1 MHSLFGHRSFKS
13 IIPKISNMRP
23 GGVSWDRVR
32 KHPIRLLASAVALAA
47 LMGVLTQTARAAGV
61 NCQAGRAGTGSV
73 LYLYYPTAN
82 DSNFPDNV
90 GDIGVTTSP
99 LADFDV
105 ADLASGIGTTAALR
119 DAVTSR
125 VKVDYC
131 EFNIRIVSTTSA
143 SGTTNPTPGD
153 ARWQVVGIGSD
164 SSPDLFGVASDV
176 DTGDAVA
183 QDFARV
189 FADSFGVEFGG
200 AGGELNGTN
209 STLARWANAIA
220 GTISHEAGH
229 DYGLGHN
236 DSISKAGEDDRKNHL
251 MASGTSGGLTG
262 ADRVKDRHFSD
273 TSFEKLAANIG
284 LYEQTVSNW
293 DFINPNS
300 TAANGFTITV
310 LVVPSAGAPTAGSI
324 YTGSL
329 SPWNNVSISADG
341 SETFQGVSYNRYRID
356 FTDPKGW
363 ANGSAGEVG
372 AGVEFHVGVGL
383 TTAYIV
389 RETELRSGTT
399 VLGLHPRVVGYTV
412 DGSFDPENGDFHVTL
427 VNEDPDAPLIMSDI
441 EILHLPRTLA
451 IDEMVPGG
459 KLVGQ
464 DGLPIVPWKAWDPG
478 QKAVVVSD
486 RANLSLGNLADPRAV
501 DYKYETAPGCKRGI
515 VKPPPIQDA
524 RGFAEIEYC
533 PEGHVLGLFPSARV
547 YVKATVTDPAAIH
560 FDAKEGRF
568 VTGPLST
575 RVFFQVPGK
584 SPDLNENGVDD
595 AIDIDNGT
603 CADTNRNGVCDHI
616 EPQHYKYAAKLVC
629 GVQPEEN
636 DGRLVRGSYATTV
649 NILNPQERE
658 VRLVKTLS
666 LTYPP
671 EEQRPGN
678 VLTIGKD
685 LLRPDQALKVD
696 CADIQRRLFP
706 NGLPASY
713 IEGFVVIESSG
724 SLDVTAVY
732 SSRDVAEAPDCGGR
746 PGGGGEHC
754 GCKHGGDGHCKRGC
768 GKGGGDSPGCQPP
781 DSISTT
787 LDVEQIRERVIERAK
802 PPPVRQCADLTV
814 RDISRPQVSCPKGA
828 GSCVTTVDYVI
839 ANIGNAASGPFESRA
854 TLDPNQSVVV
864 TQLVGAGLAPGQST
878 SVTTVTPPGGNCFDP
893 DCTVKVDVDSSNKVK
908 ECREDNNSLAK
919 TTKG

>member
-1 MHSLFGHRSFKS
+1 MHSLFGHHDFKT
-13 IIPKISNMRP
+13 IVLKNSNMCP

-32 KHPIRLLASAVALAA
+32 KRPARRLACAVALAA
-47 LMGVLTQTARAAGV
+47 LMGAFTETARAAGV
-61 NCQAGRAGTGSV
+61 DCDADRTGTGSI
-73 LYLYYPTAN
+73 LYLYFPTTD

-105 ADLASGIGTTAALR
+105 ADLDSGIGTTGALR
-119 DAVTSR
+119 DSIVSR
-125 VKVDYC
+125 VKTDYC

-143 SGTTNPTPGD
+143 NGTTNPRPAD

-164 SSPDLFGVASDV
+164 SSPDLFGVASNV

-189 FADSFGVEFGG
+189 FADTFGVEYGG
-200 AGGELNGTN
+200 AGGVLNGSD
-209 STLARWANAIA
+209 STLERWANAIA
-220 GTISHEAGH
+220 GTVSHEAGH

-236 DSISKAGEDDRKNHL
+236 DSISQPTEDDRKNHI
-251 MASGTSGGLTG
+251 MASGSSGGLTG
-262 ADRVKDRHFSD
+262 SDRVKDRHFSD
-273 TSFEKLAANIG
+273 QSFEKLAANIG

-293 DFINPNS
+293 DFINPNNS
-300 TAANGFTITV
+300 AADGFTITV
-310 LVVPSAGAPTAGSI
+310 LVDPSAGAPTAGSI

-341 SETFQGVSYNRYRID
+341 SETFQGVNYNRYRID

-363 ANGSAGEVG
+363 ANGNSGEVG

-412 DGSFDPENGDFHVTL
+412 DGSFDPENGDFQVTL
-427 VNEDPDAPLIMSDI
+427 INEDPDAPLIMSDI
-441 EILHLPRTLA
+441 EVLHLPRTLA

-459 KLVGQ
+459 KLVSPE
-464 DGLPIVPWKAWDPG
+464 GLPIAPWRAWDPG
-478 QKAVVVSD
+478 QKVVEVTDS
-486 RANLSLGNLADPRAV
+486 ANLSLGNLANLRAV
-501 DYKYETAPGCKRGI
+501 DYKYEKVPGCKRGI
-515 VKPPPIQDA
+515 IKPPPIQDA
-524 RGFAEIEYC
+524 TGLGEVEYC

-547 YVKATVTDPAAIH
+547 YVKATVTDPEAIH
-560 FDAKEGRF
+560 FDAKTGRF

-603 CADTNRNGVCDHI
+603 CEDTNGNGVCDHI
-616 EPQHYKYAAKLVC
+616 EPQRYKYSAKLVC
-629 GVQPEEN
+629 GMQPQEN

-649 NILNPQERE
+649 NILNPQARE

-671 EEQRPGN
+671 EEQLPGD

-685 LLRPDQALKVD
+685 LLRPDRALKVD

-724 SLDVTAVY
+724 SLDVSAVY
-732 SSRDVAEAPDCGGR
+732 TSRDVAVAPDCGGR

-754 GCKHGGDGHCKRGC
+754 GCRHG
-768 GKGGGDSPGCQPP
+768 GGGDCKHGCGTDGSVPGGCKPP

-787 LDVEQIRERVIERAK
+787 LHVEQIRERLIERAK
-802 PPPVRQCADLTV
+802 PPVRQCPDLTV
-814 RDISRPQVSCPKGA
+814 RDIGRPQVSCPAGA
-828 GSCVTTVDYVI
+828 GTCETTVDYVI
-839 ANIGNAASGPFESRA
+839 ANIGNAASGPFDSRA
-854 TLDPNQSVVV
+854 TLDPKQSVTV
-864 TQLVGAGLAPGQST
+864 TQPVGSGLTPGQST
-878 SVTTVTPPGGNCFDP
+878 SVTVVTPPDGNCFDL
-893 DCTVKVDVDSSNKVK
+893 DCTVTVEADSTNRVD
-908 ECREDNNSLAK
+908 ECREDNNSLVE